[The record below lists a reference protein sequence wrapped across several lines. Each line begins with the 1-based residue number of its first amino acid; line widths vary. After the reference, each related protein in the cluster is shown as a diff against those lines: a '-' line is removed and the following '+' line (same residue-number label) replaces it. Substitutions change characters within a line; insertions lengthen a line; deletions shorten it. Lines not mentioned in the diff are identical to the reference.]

1 MSTNGSEPKAL
12 ESMRWSN
19 SEEVRHRFGGYRT
32 ISVVKL
38 CGSAFTKES
47 NSSPVPSIP
56 GNSTSFGV
64 AVGTEVML
72 AASPKTTRFESLL
85 TEIHE
90 ATFAEALPRRTQ
102 DPNLS
107 KRRHCRRDALRSR
120 CLAVKVTCQIGNCQN
135 NNRCGC
141 PNGAA
146 DQYKVV
152 AGA

>member
-12 ESMRWSN
+12 ESTRWSN

-64 AVGTEVML
+64 GSGHRGNV
-72 AASPKTTRFESLL
+72 SCFPKDHTFESLL

-90 ATFAEALPRRTQ
+90 ATFAGALPRQ
-102 DPNLS
+102 DAGPELAQ
-107 KRRHCRRDALRSR
+107 KPTVPALR
-120 CLAVKVTCQIGNCQN
+120 L
-135 NNRCGC
+135 
-141 PNGAA
+141 
-146 DQYKVV
+146 
-152 AGA
+152 

>member
-12 ESMRWSN
+12 ESKMWSN

-72 AASPKTTRFESLL
+72 AASPKTTLFESLL

-90 ATFAEALPRRTQ
+90 ATFAEALPRQDQ
-102 DPNLS
+102 DPNLPKPVAVS
-107 KRRHCRRDALRSR
+107 TGRCNTGLKFTRRGFKAQGLARAL
-120 CLAVKVTCQIGNCQN
+120 I
-135 NNRCGC
+135 
-141 PNGAA
+141 
-146 DQYKVV
+146 
-152 AGA
+152 